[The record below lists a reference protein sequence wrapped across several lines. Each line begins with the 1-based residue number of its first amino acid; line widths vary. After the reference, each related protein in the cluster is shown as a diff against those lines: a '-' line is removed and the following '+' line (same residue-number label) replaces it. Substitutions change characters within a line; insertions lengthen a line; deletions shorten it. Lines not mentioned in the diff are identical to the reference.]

1 MTTQQQAA
9 FHLKIGGMA
18 CSLCTESIR
27 KACARRKGLQ
37 EVHVSLAHE
46 EATTGL
52 VHPVWA
58 MVAMVLN
65 GKRGAGDLVH
75 DRSQAHHHDRGLK
88 SALVMS
94 RGYDGSRERA
104 WDWAQEGGTRHEI
117 RPTNPTPAFCISPES
132 PLTSPAHAQT
142 QRVAARQAGFQNA
155 ALDLLNVI
163 GNPVPGPG
171 LSLGIVNGVRGTRVA
186 VSRLTH

>member
-58 MVAMVLN
+58 MVAMALN

-104 WDWAQEGGTRHEI
+104 WDWAPRGRHE
-117 RPTNPTPAFCISPES
+117 A
-132 PLTSPAHAQT
+132 
-142 QRVAARQAGFQNA
+142 
-155 ALDLLNVI
+155 
-163 GNPVPGPG
+163 
-171 LSLGIVNGVRGTRVA
+171 
-186 VSRLTH
+186 